1 VKGVEDAGSLARTR
15 AQTMRENGQAYINK
29 WQNEMDT
36 IQDPTIKA
44 NLAQRRDAVRAN
56 FESIRNAASSARD
69 AYDPFLSDL
78 KQIQKA
84 LEIDQS
90 PAALPGLKPAFGKA
104 HDDGATLKQ
113 RISALQAELNKI
125 QTGMG
130 APPK

>member
-1 VKGVEDAGSLARTR
+1 
-15 AQTMRENGQAYINK
+15 MRGNGQAYINK

-56 FESIRNAASSARD
+56 FESIRNSASSARD

-84 LEIDQS
+84 LQIDQS

-104 HDDGATLKQ
+104 HVDGATLKQ
-113 RISALQAELNKI
+113 RITAL
-125 QTGMG
+125 
-130 APPK
+130 